1 MAKKKQPSFAEAR
14 ERLEQI
20 LAEVESD
27 EGDVDQLADRVKEA
41 SDLIRMCRDKL
52 SAARSQVEKVVAD
65 LEAVERSVT
74 EGDDADENTAAEDEG
89 DEEQAEGSSAG
100 GLPF

>member
-14 ERLEQI
+14 DRLEQI

-41 SDLIRMCRDKL
+41 SELIRLCRDRL
-52 SAARSQVEKVVAD
+52 SAARQQVEKVVAD
-65 LEAVERSVT
+65 LEAVERSVA
-74 EGDDADENTAAEDEG
+74 EDDDAKAEAEEDDEG
-89 DEEQAEGSSAG
+89 RATEGSSAG
-100 GLPF
+100 SLPF

>member
-14 ERLEQI
+14 DRLEQI

-41 SDLIRMCRDKL
+41 SELIRLCRDRI
-52 SAARSQVEKVVAD
+52 SAARQQVEKVVAD
-65 LEAVERSVT
+65 LEAVERSVA
-74 EGDDADENTAAEDEG
+74 EDDDAKAEAEEDDEG
-89 DEEQAEGSSAG
+89 RATEGSSAG
-100 GLPF
+100 SLPF

>member
-27 EGDVDQLADRVKEA
+27 EGDVDRLADRVKEA
-41 SDLIRMCRDKL
+41 SDLIRLCRDRL

-65 LEAVERSVT
+65 LEAVERSVA
-74 EGDDADENTAAEDEG
+74 EDDEEEADEDEQPEAGED
-89 DEEQAEGSSAG
+89 SAG
-100 GLPF
+100 NLPF

>member
-14 ERLEQI
+14 DRLEQI

-41 SDLIRMCRDKL
+41 SDLIRLCRDRL
-52 SAARSQVEKVVAD
+52 SAARQQVEKVVAD

-74 EGDDADENTAAEDEG
+74 EDDDAEEGQDEG
-89 DEEQAEGSSAG
+89 DDEEQAAEGSSAG
-100 GLPF
+100 NLPF